1 VNLSD
6 AIDQYLKFRAAA
18 YRPSTVVCA
27 KQALSGFLAETG
39 NINTKHLMPRHAER
53 YQTVL
58 MTKGQKPNTI
68 NSRVSQVSSFSKWLV
83 ANRYTPAHFVSTVRS
98 IPVPRR
104 SRLRVPA
111 HDFARLLDC
120 AERPDRRMTVA
131 LGLFLFLRGGEIK
144 TLRVGDVDLDQGLVH
159 VTIHKTNDSDEM
171 PICWELD
178 QELRRWFVEYQRDI
192 GRPLRNT
199 DFLIPGHRG
208 YQGWLPR
215 LDVGN
220 YLPER
225 MSLRPYTQ
233 VRSVLSAAGYE
244 ITGENGKAAG
254 EGVHT
259 LRRSGAR
266 ALYEALVE
274 GRLGDAAARDD
285 ALRQVM
291 TALHHK
297 SVVTT
302 EHYIGLERD
311 RQRRDQTIRGV
322 RLLPA
327 RAANVVSLKEA
338 QGE

>member
-1 VNLSD
+1 MDLSD
-6 AIDQYLKFRAAA
+6 AVAAYLRYRSAA
-18 YRPSTVVCA
+18 YRPSTVLCA

-68 NSRVSQVSSFSKWLV
+68 NSRMSQVSSFSKWLV
-83 ANRYTPAHFVSTVRS
+83 ANQYAKSHFVTTVRS
-98 IPVPRR
+98 VPVPRR
-104 SRLRVPA
+104 PRLRVPA
-111 HDFARLLDC
+111 HDFERLLDC
-120 AERPDRRMTVA
+120 ADRPDRRMTTA

-144 TLRVGDVDLDQGLVH
+144 TLRVGDVDLDQGIVH

-178 QELRRWFVEYQRDI
+178 QELRRWFVEYARDI
-192 GRPLRNT
+192 GRPLRSS
-199 DFLIPGHRG
+199 DFLIPGHRS
-208 YQGWLPR
+208 YPGWRPR

-220 YLPER
+220 YQPER
-225 MSLRPYTQ
+225 MSLRPYAQ
-233 VRSVLSAAGYE
+233 VRAVLSAAGYE
-244 ITGENGKAAG
+244 VEEAGKPTG

-297 SVVTT
+297 SIQTT

-322 RLLPA
+322 RFLPA
-327 RAANVVSLKEA
+327 PAANVVSLKEA